1 MEDRES
7 NSSTGRA
14 ELMAALDHLCTTIDH
29 LIRAAEVKLSPSIVY
44 QPEAGQLK
52 LEFVPSCVPVDNL
65 DPGFDQFEFAL
76 SSQPRSQETGGATST
91 NSMKVFEEVGTTEEP
106 MFANRLVQLQNRL
119 GGFLK

>member
-7 NSSTGRA
+7 NSTGRA
-14 ELMAALDHLCTTIDH
+14 ELMAALDNLCTAIDH
-29 LIRAAEVKLSPSIVY
+29 LIKAAEVKLSPSIVY

-65 DPGFDQFEFAL
+65 DAGFDQFEFAL
-76 SSQPRSQETGGATST
+76 SSQRHFEETGAATSN

>member
-14 ELMAALDHLCTTIDH
+14 ELMAALENLCITIDH
-29 LIRAAEVKLSPSIVY
+29 LVRAAEVKLSPSIAY
-44 QPEAGQLK
+44 EPEAGPLK
-52 LEFVPSCVPVDNL
+52 LEFVPSCVPADNL

-76 SSQPRSQETGGATST
+76 SSQPDSEETSATVS
-91 NSMKVFEEVGTTEEP
+91 NNLKKVYEEAGPAEEP

>member
-1 MEDRES
+1 MEDREN

-14 ELMAALDHLCTTIDH
+14 ELMAALENLCTAIAH
-29 LIRAAEVKLSPSIVY
+29 LIKAAEVKLSPSIAY
-44 QPEAGQLK
+44 EPEADQLN
-52 LEFVPSCVPVDNL
+52 LQFVPSCVPADNL

-76 SSQPRSQETGGATST
+76 ASLPHSKETGATVSK
-91 NSMKVFEEVGTTEEP
+91 NSMKVLEEAGLVEEP